1 VPLKISEEEIIQ
13 RQETFMKK
21 LKENQID
28 GAVLFK
34 DTDIFY
40 LTGFKFTSTERPI
53 ALIFD
58 DKGKTTIFVP
68 LLEKGYAQVNAK
80 VDKVFAY
87 PEYPG
92 LKHPMQYLKEEIES
106 LRLQERSIGVDSD
119 GYSSPFGYRGPNLSD
134 IISFKRLTNIYNI
147 VEEMR
152 FIKSSKEI
160 ELIKTSCEWGEHAH
174 KLLQKYSKA
183 GVNEIEIATKATSEA
198 TLNMTNALGSEY
210 VPHGSPAFAEF
221 RGQIGPMSAYPHVT
235 TQNLTLK
242 KRDNLV
248 TSAAADV
255 WGYHSELER
264 TMFVAEVNSE
274 QEKFFNFM
282 YEAQE
287 IAFKNIKPGKTH
299 ASIDKEVQ
307 RYIDENNLRKY
318 APHHTGH
325 NIGLMMH
332 EAPFLDLGDETLLE
346 EGMILTIEPGLF
358 VEGLGGFRHSDTVVV
373 TKTGIEKLTN
383 YPRDLESLIC

>member
-1 VPLKISEEEIIQ
+1 MEGLNMSLRISKEEIMQ
-13 RQETFMKK
+13 RQKLFMEKI
-21 LKENQID
+21 KENQVE

-58 DKGKTTIFVP
+58 EKGKTTIFVP
-68 LLEKGYAQVNAK
+68 LLEKGYAQVNAN

-92 LKHPMQYLKEEIES
+92 LKHPMQYLKEEIEG
-106 LRLQERSIGVDSD
+106 LGLHEKNVGIDSD
-119 GYSSPFGYRGPNLSD
+119 GYSSPFGYRGPKLSEV
-134 IISFKRLTNIYNI
+134 ISFKGLTNIYSI

-160 ELIKTSCEWGEHAH
+160 ELIKISCEWGVHAH
-174 KLLQKYSKA
+174 KLLQQYSKP
-183 GVNEIEIATKATSEA
+183 GVSEIEVATRATSDA
-198 TLNMTNALGSEY
+198 TLDMTNTLGSEY
-210 VPHGSPAFAEF
+210 VHHGSPAFAEF
-221 RGQIGPMSAYPHVT
+221 RGQVGPMSAYPHVT
-235 TQNLTLK
+235 TQNLILK
-242 KRDNLV
+242 QGYNLV

-264 TMFVAEVNSE
+264 TMFVKEVSSE
-274 QEKFFNFM
+274 QERFFNFM

-299 ASIDKEVQ
+299 ASVD
-307 RYIDENNLRKY
+307 
-318 APHHTGH
+318 
-325 NIGLMMH
+325 
-332 EAPFLDLGDETLLE
+332 
-346 EGMILTIEPGLF
+346 
-358 VEGLGGFRHSDTVVV
+358 
-373 TKTGIEKLTN
+373 
-383 YPRDLESLIC
+383 